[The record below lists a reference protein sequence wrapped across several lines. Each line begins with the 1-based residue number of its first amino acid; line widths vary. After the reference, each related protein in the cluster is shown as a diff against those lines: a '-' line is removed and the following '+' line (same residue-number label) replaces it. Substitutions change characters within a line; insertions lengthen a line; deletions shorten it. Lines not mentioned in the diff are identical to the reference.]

1 MLYEGQFLSDASVPS
16 SVVKHALVTDADVAE
31 KAKELMS
38 LPPLRELDLP
48 ESTGK
53 PAQRLLKKLE
63 LAHST

>member
-1 MLYEGQFLSDASVPS
+1 M
-16 SVVKHALVTDADVAE
+16 VKHALVTDADVAE

-63 LAHST
+63 LAKST